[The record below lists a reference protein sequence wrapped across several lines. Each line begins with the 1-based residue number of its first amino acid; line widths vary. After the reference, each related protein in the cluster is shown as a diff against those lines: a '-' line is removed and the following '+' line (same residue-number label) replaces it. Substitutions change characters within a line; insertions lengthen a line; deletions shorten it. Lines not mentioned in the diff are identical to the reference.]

1 MRNSPGGG
9 EGRARIVRVNS
20 FQDYFPR
27 RFSLDT
33 VVPS

>member
-1 MRNSPGGG
+1 MRNSPGGGG
-9 EGRARIVRVNS
+9 EGRARIVNS